1 MGMLKDNRSGD
12 SAMENQHMQENL
24 QTEEN
29 QQTEESRQ
37 REEAQSSQRPR
48 GKWFGRGIYGSKDVP
63 IRILDGLIGV
73 LAGAAL
79 ILIIYF
85 TINGGFQITFD
96 TQGGSQVAAQKLRY
110 GQLVSK
116 PEEPYKPGYDFQGWY
131 GQIEGEETAWSFES
145 EKVTGDITLYARW
158 TPAQITVKFDLNGGV
173 SQEGSDVL
181 APMEVTF
188 GETYGELPV
197 VSKQGST
204 FLGWEYDGEIITSDT
219 IVQMTGEHVLTAA
232 WE

>member
-1 MGMLKDNRSGD
+1 MEK
-12 SAMENQHMQENL
+12 SAHAGKPADGGKSADRRKPAEGRGAKQPKA
-24 QTEEN
+24 
-29 QQTEESRQ
+29 Q
-37 REEAQSSQRPR
+37 REM
-48 GKWFGRGIYGSKDVP
+48 FGRGIYGSKDVP

-181 APMEVTF
+181 APME
-188 GETYGELPV
+188 
-197 VSKQGST
+197 
-204 FLGWEYDGEIITSDT
+204 
-219 IVQMTGEHVLTAA
+219 
-232 WE
+232 